1 MADLPLL
8 ELGADP
14 YQRGLQHG
22 HTMASAIRDNL
33 ETYLRRFEAG
43 GVSRET
49 AQAEGVKWVEVIASH
64 SPEYAEEMRG
74 VAEGSGLPLADIA
87 MLNARYEII
96 YSVFGGEAVAVAGRG
111 AEVDAEVDGCTS
123 FGALPEATA
132 TGHTLIGQN
141 WDWLSG
147 LKGRTLI
154 VRVRRPKKPDFVGF
168 TEAGIVGCKM
178 GVNEAGIGLVVNGL
192 VSDEDGKTSYLK
204 AFHLRCREVLDAWT
218 MDKALLPLIES
229 DRVGSANVMVG
240 HGDGEVI
247 NIEASPR
254 DANCLYPQDGLITHA
269 NHFVHPKS
277 VASRFERI
285 TPSTLYRAARLDRLL
300 RRHLGRLELAH
311 VEDALRDHFSR
322 PGSICRHEDPTQP
335 EAKRGCSVTSAII
348 DLSARTLYATDGPP
362 CENPYQAFSLAATE
376 ARRESAAE

>member
-14 YQRGLQHG
+14 YQRGLLHG
-22 HTMASAIRDNL
+22 QTMAGAIRDNL

-43 GVSRET
+43 GVSREA
-49 AQAEGVKWVEVIASH
+49 AQAEGVTWVEVIASH
-64 SPEYAEEMRG
+64 SPEYAEEMG
-74 VAEGSGLPLADIA
+74 GIAEGSGLPLSDIA

-96 YSVFGGEAVAVAGRG
+96 YSVFGGEAEAVAGRG
-111 AEVDAEVDGCTS
+111 AEPDGCTS

-132 TGHTLIGQN
+132 SGHTLIGQN

-147 LKGRTLI
+147 IKGRTLI
-154 VRVRRPKKPDFVGF
+154 LRVRRPEKPDFVGF

-192 VSDEDGKTSYLK
+192 VSDEDGRTPYQK

-218 MDKALLPLIES
+218 MDKALLALIES
-229 DRVGSANVMVG
+229 DRVGSANVMLG

-247 NIEASPR
+247 DIEASPR
-254 DANCLYPQDGLITHA
+254 DANYLYPQDGLITHA

-300 RRHLGRLELAH
+300 RRHLGRLEAAH
-311 VEDALRDHFSR
+311 FEDALRDHFSR
-322 PGSICRHEDPTQP
+322 PASICRHEDPTQP

-362 CENPYQAFSLAATE
+362 CENPYQAFSLAAPE

>member
-14 YQRGLQHG
+14 YQRGLLHG
-22 HTMASAIRDNL
+22 QTMAQAIRDNL

-43 GVSRET
+43 RVSRQT
-49 AQAEGVKWVEVIASH
+49 ARAEGAKWVEVIAADN
-64 SPEYAEEMRG
+64 PEYAEEMRG
-74 VAEGSGLPLADIA
+74 LAEGAELPLSDIA

-96 YSVFGGEAVAVAGRG
+96 YGVFAGEAEAVAGRG
-111 AEVDAEVDGCTS
+111 AEVDGCTA

-132 TGHTLIGQN
+132 SGHTLIGQN

-147 LKGRTLI
+147 LCGRTL
-154 VRVRRPKKPDFVGF
+154 VMRVRRPEKPDFVGF
-168 TEAGIVGCKM
+168 TEAGILGCKM

-192 VSDEDGKTSYLK
+192 VSDEDGKTPYLK

-229 DRVGSANVMVG
+229 DRVGSTNVLVG

-254 DANCLYPQDGLITHA
+254 DANYLYPQDGLITHA

-285 TPSTLYRAARLDRLL
+285 TPSTLYRATRLDRLL
-300 RRHLGRLELAH
+300 RRHLGRLERAH
-311 VEDALRDHFSR
+311 LEEGLRDHFSK
-322 PGSICRHEDPTQP
+322 PGSICRHEDPALP
-335 EAKRGCSVTSAII
+335 EAKRGCSVASTII
-348 DLSARTLYATDGPP
+348 DLSARTLYATAGPP
-362 CENPYQAFSLAATE
+362 CENPYQAFPLAPA
-376 ARRESAAE
+376 AQHESAAD

>member
-14 YQRGLQHG
+14 YQRGLLHG
-22 HTMASAIRDNL
+22 QTMASAIRDNL

-43 GVSRET
+43 GVSREA
-49 AQAEGVKWVEVIASH
+49 AQAEGVTWVEVIASH

-74 VAEGSGLPLADIA
+74 LAEGSGLPLSDIA

-96 YSVFGGEAVAVAGRG
+96 YSVFGGEAEAVAGRG
-111 AEVDAEVDGCTS
+111 AEPDGCTS

-132 TGHTLIGQN
+132 SGHTLIGQN

-147 LKGRTLI
+147 IKGRTLI
-154 VRVRRPKKPDFVGF
+154 LRVRRPEKPDFVGF

-192 VSDEDGKTSYLK
+192 VSDEDGRTPYQK
-204 AFHLRCREVLDAWT
+204 AFHLRCREVLDAWS
-218 MDKALLPLIES
+218 MDKALLALIES
-229 DRVGSANVMVG
+229 DRVGSANVMLG

-247 NIEASPR
+247 DIEASPR
-254 DANCLYPQDGLITHA
+254 DANYLYPQDGLITHA

-300 RRHLGRLELAH
+300 RRHLGRLETAH
-311 VEDALRDHFSR
+311 FEDALRDHFSR
-322 PGSICRHEDPTQP
+322 PASICRHEDPTQP

-362 CENPYQAFSLAATE
+362 CENPYQAFSLAAPE

>member
-22 HTMASAIRDNL
+22 QTMAGAIRDNL

-43 GVSRET
+43 GVSREA

-74 VAEGSGLPLADIA
+74 LAEGSGLPLSDIA

-96 YSVFGGEAVAVAGRG
+96 YSVFGGEAEAVAGRG
-111 AEVDAEVDGCTS
+111 AEPDGCTS

-132 TGHTLIGQN
+132 SGHTLIGQN

-147 LKGRTLI
+147 IKGRTLI
-154 VRVRRPKKPDFVGF
+154 LRVRRPEKPDFVGF

-192 VSDEDGKTSYLK
+192 VSDEDGRTPYLK

-229 DRVGSANVMVG
+229 DRVGSANVMLG

-247 NIEASPR
+247 DIEASPR
-254 DANCLYPQDGLITHA
+254 DANYLYPQDGLITHA

-300 RRHLGRLELAH
+300 RRHLGRLEAAH
-311 VEDALRDHFSR
+311 FEDALRDHFSR
-322 PGSICRHEDPTQP
+322 PASICRHEDPTQP

-362 CENPYQAFSLAATE
+362 CENAYQEFALE
-376 ARRESAAE
+376 PARRSAQPETIAI

>member
-14 YQRGLQHG
+14 HQRGLLHG
-22 HTMASAIRDNL
+22 QTMAGAIRDNL
-33 ETYLRRFEAG
+33 ETYLRRFETG
-43 GVSRET
+43 GVSREA
-49 AQAEGVKWVEVIASH
+49 AQAEGVTWVEVIASH
-64 SPEYAEEMRG
+64 SPEYAEEMG
-74 VAEGSGLPLADIA
+74 GIAEGSGLPLSDIA

-96 YSVFGGEAVAVAGRG
+96 YSVFGGEAEAVAGRG
-111 AEVDAEVDGCTS
+111 AEPDGCTS

-132 TGHTLIGQN
+132 SGHTLIGQN

-147 LKGRTLI
+147 IKGRTLI
-154 VRVRRPKKPDFVGF
+154 LRVRRPEKPDFVGF

-192 VSDEDGKTSYLK
+192 VSDEDGRTPYLK

-218 MDKALLPLIES
+218 MDKALLALIES
-229 DRVGSANVMVG
+229 DRVGSANVMLG
-240 HGDGEVI
+240 HADGEVI
-247 NIEASPR
+247 DIEASPR
-254 DANCLYPQDGLITHA
+254 DANYLYPQDGLITHA

-300 RRHLGRLELAH
+300 RRHLGRLETAH
-311 VEDALRDHFSR
+311 FEDALRDHFSR
-322 PGSICRHEDPTQP
+322 PASICRHEDPTQS

-362 CENPYQAFSLAATE
+362 CENPYQAFSLAAPE

>member
-14 YQRGLQHG
+14 HQRGLLHG
-22 HTMASAIRDNL
+22 QTMAGAIRDNL
-33 ETYLRRFEAG
+33 ETYLRRFETG
-43 GVSRET
+43 GVSREA
-49 AQAEGVKWVEVIASH
+49 AQAEGVTWVEVIASH

-74 VAEGSGLPLADIA
+74 LAEGSGLPLSDIA

-96 YSVFGGEAVAVAGRG
+96 YSVFGGEAEAVAGRG
-111 AEVDAEVDGCTS
+111 AEPDGCTS

-132 TGHTLIGQN
+132 SGHTLIGQN

-147 LKGRTLI
+147 IKGRTLI
-154 VRVRRPKKPDFVGF
+154 LRVRRPEKPDFVGF

-192 VSDEDGKTSYLK
+192 VSDEDGRTPYQK

-218 MDKALLPLIES
+218 MDKALLALIES
-229 DRVGSANVMVG
+229 DRVGSANVMLG
-240 HGDGEVI
+240 HADGEVI
-247 NIEASPR
+247 DIEASPR
-254 DANCLYPQDGLITHA
+254 DANYLYPQDGLITHA

-300 RRHLGRLELAH
+300 RRHLGRLETAH
-311 VEDALRDHFSR
+311 FEDALRDHFSR
-322 PGSICRHEDPTQP
+322 PASICRHEDPTQP

-362 CENPYQAFSLAATE
+362 CENPYQAFSLAAPE